1 MARVQLTARDERMLA
16 WLESVRIADVEAV
29 RWALSAFAGGAA
41 PVVVRV
47 AQRWVKRMEQA
58 GYVGR
63 ARPAFQDSSL
73 LWAAH
78 GWTGKS
84 APSIHRQTV
93 RHDVA
98 VSNASARF
106 LTAGYGW
113 SADPATGQRNAHVAD
128 GAAWNGE
135 RFDLVE
141 VELTPKAE
149 GRYKQIRQRFMYRLD
164 TEPIG
169 RVFYLGTPSAL
180 RAVQATVVGS
190 GLLDGDLAER
200 FEFAPVFSERG
211 IWAEHWTAPPAPVLS
226 ATEGGY

>member
-1 MARVQLTARDERMLA
+1 MANVQLTARDERMLA

-29 RWALSAFAGGAA
+29 RFAMSALGGGSE

-47 AQRWVKRMEQA
+47 AQRWVKRMEAA
-58 GYVGR
+58 GYLGR

-98 VSNASARF
+98 VANASARF
-106 LTAGYGW
+106 LAAGYGW
-113 SADPATGQRNAHVAD
+113 SIDPATGQRDAHVAD
-128 GAAWNGE
+128 GAAWEGD
-135 RFDLVE
+135 RLDLVE
-141 VELTPKAE
+141 VELTPKSE

-180 RAVQATVVGS
+180 RAVQSTVVDS
-190 GLLDGDLAER
+190 GMLDDDLRER
-200 FEFAPVFSERG
+200 FIFAPVFSERG
-211 IWAEHWTAPPAPVLS
+211 IWAEQWTAPPAAALV
-226 ATEGGY
+226 TTDGGL